1 MVLLVYAIAQRYIQI
16 YLGFLPFLLVLLFV
30 FGTLDLIGL
39 LFKLGRELELLI
51 LGLLLLL
58 LITGLLLLRI
68 IGLLIITGLLLTIGG
83 FEFGST
89 RGLELLRIIEFCIG
103 DAVFR
108 LYVRPSDVLTLESN
122 NILDLLELE
131 LNRGD
136 LFEDLRPYRLPYTF
150 PKY

>member
-1 MVLLVYAIAQRYIQI
+1 MTIC
-16 YLGFLPFLLVLLFV
+16 
-30 FGTLDLIGL
+30 
-39 LFKLGRELELLI
+39 
-51 LGLLLLL
+51 GLLLL
-58 LITGLLLLRI
+58 TS
-68 IGLLIITGLLLTIGG
+68 G

-89 RGLELLRIIEFCIG
+89 RGLLALRIIEFCIG

-108 LYVRPSDVLTLESN
+108 LYVRPSDVLTFETINL
-122 NILDLLELE
+122 LDLLELE

>member
-1 MVLLVYAIAQRYIQI
+1 MEEYEILPDIRVLLVYAIAQRYIQI

-30 FGTLDLIGL
+30 FGTLDLLGL

-68 IGLLIITGLLLTIGG
+68 IGLLFLGGLLIITSG

-89 RGLELLRIIEFCIG
+89 RGFELLRIMVFRIS
-103 DAVFR
+103 DAVFG
-108 LYVRPSDVLTLESN
+108 LNVRPSDVLTFETN
-122 NILDLLELE
+122 NKLDLLELE
-131 LNRGD
+131 
-136 LFEDLRPYRLPYTF
+136 
-150 PKY
+150 

>member
-1 MVLLVYAIAQRYIQI
+1 M
-16 YLGFLPFLLVLLFV
+16 PFLLVLLFV
-30 FGTLDLIGL
+30 FGTLGL

-68 IGLLIITGLLLTIGG
+68 IGLLIITGLLLLTSG

>member
-1 MVLLVYAIAQRYIQI
+1 
-16 YLGFLPFLLVLLFV
+16 LPFLLVLLFV
-30 FGTLDLIGL
+30 FGTLGL
-39 LFKLGRELELLI
+39 LLKLGRELELLI

-58 LITGLLLLRI
+58 LFLITGLLLLIR
-68 IGLLIITGLLLTIGG
+68 GLLLFQLLLGGLLTITGLLLLTSG

-89 RGLELLRIIEFCIG
+89 RGLLALRIIMFSIG
-103 DAVFR
+103 DAVFG
-108 LYVRPSDVLTLESN
+108 LYVRPSDVLTFESN

-136 LFEDLRPYRLPYTF
+136 LFEDLRPYTF